1 MSTARK
7 AAPATG
13 PPGVPSASARRRPG
27 RTSGHRQSVA
37 PQGASWTIW
46 MKLIVA
52 AVILVYIGRIH
63 EAIPGVG
70 AIPIGNVV
78 TLAMIGILLVGGYYT
93 RLTLLWRTRPF
104 RFAVILLGLGAL
116 SIPFALWPGGAVGA
130 WTGALKTWLLCAII
144 PLAVVTS
151 RQLTWVGRCFV
162 IATLILVSGYLL
174 EAFAGMS
181 GFTQSQSLGFDRN
194 DVALLA
200 AMGVPFA
207 LAWGKVRKR
216 YHVLGYLITALLVLG
231 VIVTG
236 SRGGFLALAALAIAF
251 LVRSRMLSWPKKS
264 ALVVLA
270 VMLAGAAGSTEY
282 WDRIESIFTNPTED
296 YNFQAREGR
305 IEIWKRGLSYAVDN
319 PVTGVGF
326 GNFPVA
332 EGHTL
337 ENLGY
342 GVKWSTAHN
351 AYVLVLAELGLPG
364 LLVFLAII
372 GSIVRT
378 VRHCGTRKLS
388 RRARASPA
396 GAELAEIATLSDAT
410 ALAMVG
416 YAVGA
421 FFLSAAYNVAFVFL
435 ITMAISLQL
444 VHAGVVRR
452 MMRPEVARSRRSM
465 R

>member
-1 MSTARK
+1 M
-7 AAPATG
+7 
-13 PPGVPSASARRRPG
+13 
-27 RTSGHRQSVA
+27 
-37 PQGASWTIW
+37 
-46 MKLIVA
+46 A
-52 AVILVYIGRIH
+52 AVILVYVGRVH

-78 TLAMIGILLVGGYYT
+78 TLAIIGLIVLGGYYK
-93 RLTLLWRTRPF
+93 RVTLLWRTRPF

-144 PLAVVTS
+144 PLVVVTS
-151 RQLTWVGRCFV
+151 RQLTWIGRYFV
-162 IATLILVSGYLL
+162 IAGLILVTGYLL

-200 AMGVPFA
+200 AMAVPFA
-207 LAWGKVRKR
+207 LAWGKAGGR
-216 YHVLGYLITALLVLG
+216 YRALGYATTALLVAG
-231 VIVTG
+231 VVATG
-236 SRGGFLALAALAIAF
+236 SRGGFLALAAVGIAF
-251 LVRSRMLSWPKKS
+251 LLRSRMLSWPKKS
-264 ALVVLA
+264 ALVALAVVLA
-270 VMLAGAAGSTEY
+270 STAGSTEY

-305 IEIWKRGLSYAVDN
+305 IEIWKRGLSYAVDH
-319 PVTGVGF
+319 PATGVGF

-332 EGHTL
+332 EGSTL

-372 GSIVRT
+372 GSIVKI

-388 RRARASPA
+388 RRARAGPV
-396 GAELAEIATLSDAT
+396 GAELSEIAILSDAT
-410 ALAMVG
+410 ALSLVG

-421 FFLSAAYNVAFVFL
+421 VFLSAAYNVAFVFL
-435 ITMAISLQL
+435 VAIAASIQL
-444 VHAGVVRR
+444 VHAGAMRR
-452 MMRPEVARSRRSM
+452 MMRPAAVRSPRPAR
-465 R
+465 